1 MIEELL
7 PSVAAAAATTGDL
20 PDADLH
26 PEELALVRRMVPSR
40 RQEFATGRHC
50 ARQALGLLGVPPG
63 PIARTE
69 GGAPR
74 WPDGTVGSMTHC
86 AGYRAAAV
94 ARRRDLLALGID
106 AEPHAALPGDVR
118 QAITLGSERVA
129 LADLAAAHPRI
140 HWDRLL
146 FSAKESV
153 YKAWHPLTG
162 RWLDFTDAVLAFD
175 PVHNTFTA
183 RLLVTPCTPAERRFP
198 LEFSGRWAVR
208 AGLAL
213 TAVAIPAPTAGGG
226 TRPVRGDA
234 NRPDEQSGR

>member
-7 PSVAAAAATTGDL
+7 PSTVAAAATAGDL
-20 PDADLH
+20 PYAHLY
-26 PEELALVRRMVPSR
+26 PEELALMRRMAPPR
-40 RQEFATGRHC
+40 RSEFATGRHC

-63 PIARTE
+63 PLLRTE

-74 WPDGTVGSMTHC
+74 WPEGTVGSMTHC

-94 ARRRDLLALGID
+94 AWSRDFLALGID

-118 QAITLGSERVA
+118 QAITVGSERAA
-129 LADLAAAHPRI
+129 LADLDAAHPRI

-153 YKAWHPLTG
+153 YKAWYPRTG

-175 PVHNTFTA
+175 PVRSTFAA
-183 RLLVTPCTPAERRFP
+183 RLLISPHTPTER
-198 LEFSGRWAVR
+198 LFSVDIRGRWAIR
-208 AGLAL
+208 NGIAL
-213 TAVAIPAPTAGGG
+213 TAVAIPVPADRVKAHPA
-226 TRPVRGDA
+226 RQDA
-234 NRPDEQSGR
+234 IPAR